1 LLWDRQA
8 RQLIAKPAYD
18 LDYLGIFTDWHTRHS
33 PESVVLGLPESLR
46 AALRC
51 RGERDVMTR
60 ARAVTEPVIEST
72 RGASPARI
80 GSPGSAAAAPRMRT
94 RGFASVGSLKLW

>member
-1 LLWDRQA
+1 MQATTTTAEDR
-8 RQLIAKPAYD
+8 
-18 LDYLGIFTDWHTRHS
+18 
-33 PESVVLGLPESLR
+33 V
-46 AALRC
+46 
-51 RGERDVMTR
+51 
-60 ARAVTEPVIEST
+60 ARAGTAAAVETVTEPVIEST